1 LVSNKIDENFKRTKT
16 STLFLWTSFFLKNP
30 SSLYNNCTTT
40 YWPASPD
47 DKQELKKGNSFGEG
61 RDKTYSGVCKLI
73 LFTILKSDTI
83 CIYEIQQRT
92 RVKRAMKK
100 TSDRICHP
108 FWAFWILHS
117 PPPTTKYDY
126 STNAWMSLFLIER
139 WRANQFESQIS
150 GSHG

>member
-1 LVSNKIDENFKRTKT
+1 MRILREPKHQLCSCGHLFSWKIQA
-16 STLFLWTSFFLKNP
+16 
-30 SSLYNNCTTT
+30 LYTTT
-40 YWPASPD
+40 VQQHTGQPHLMTSKILRREILWG
-47 DKQELKKGNSFGEG
+47 KEG

-83 CIYEIQQRT
+83 CIYEVQQRT
-92 RVKRAMKK
+92 RVKRAMQK

-117 PPPTTKYDY
+117 PPPTTKYGY

-139 WRANQFESQIS
+139 WRANQFESQVS